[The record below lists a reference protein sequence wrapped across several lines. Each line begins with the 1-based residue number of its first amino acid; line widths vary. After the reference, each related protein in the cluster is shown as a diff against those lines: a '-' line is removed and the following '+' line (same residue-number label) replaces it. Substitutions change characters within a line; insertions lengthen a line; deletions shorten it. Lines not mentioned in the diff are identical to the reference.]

1 MTTALLSAIIVAAQV
16 VETVTGFGATV
27 IALALG
33 VHLVPLETLVVALV
47 LVGLLQSAWLVA
59 RGFRHV
65 VWRLL
70 LVRVIPA
77 CAVGMAAG
85 RLLFDVIGSGR
96 LKIVLGVFVALV
108 AAVELVRLFR
118 APGDPARFNAPVG
131 IALLAGGGFFHG
143 LFASGGPLVVY
154 FMSREITDKRA
165 FRATLSVLWLL
176 LNLVLLATWIPGGRV
191 TGVHL
196 LLAAMLLPALAGGIL
211 LGELVHARVNE
222 VVFKRTVQVVLLF
235 TGVFLIF

>member
-47 LVGLLQSAWLVA
+47 LIGLLQSAWLVA
-59 RGFRHV
+59 RGYRHV
-65 VWRLL
+65 AWRLL

-85 RLLFDVIGSGR
+85 RWLFDVLGSGR
-96 LKIVLGVFVALV
+96 LKVVLGVFVAAV
-108 AAVELVRLFR
+108 AIVELARLFR
-118 APGDPARFNAPVG
+118 VPGDPARLGKPAAIG
-131 IALLAGGGFFHG
+131 LLAGGGFFHG

-176 LNLVLLATWIPGGRV
+176 LNLVLLATWIPVGRV
-191 TGVHL
+191 TGEHL
-196 LLAAMLLPALAGGIL
+196 LLAATLLPALAGGIA
-211 LGELVHARVNE
+211 LGEIMHARVNE
-222 VVFKRTVQVVLLF
+222 IVFKRTVQVALLA